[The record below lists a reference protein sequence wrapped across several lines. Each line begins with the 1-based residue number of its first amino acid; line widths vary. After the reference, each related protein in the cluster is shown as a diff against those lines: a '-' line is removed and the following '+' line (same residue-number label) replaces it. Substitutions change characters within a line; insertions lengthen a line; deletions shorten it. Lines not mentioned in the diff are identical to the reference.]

1 VTARRVLVTR
11 DPAAARPLAALL
23 RERGY
28 EPCAARLLEASLPP
42 DPEPLRAL
50 LREAVRPTVPT
61 WLCVTST
68 TAVHALAAVA
78 DTADWGARLDA
89 ARSPGAAP
97 GTAGDSATGPARIE
111 AVATGVV
118 ASSPAPGA
126 SAPVVATDDAAR
138 PAPLRIAAVGAATA
152 RALADHGVGVDFVP
166 AGTSSAAGMLAEW
179 PEGLDMR
186 WKASVARRSGGRG
199 VAGADTS
206 SSGLGTRA
214 GTGATGHAGSATG
227 TAGAGSP
234 GDVPRALLP
243 VSALASDTLEDGL
256 RARGYRVCRV
266 RAYDMEPAPAPR
278 PLSTIASEPDDA
290 PELDRAAARAACA
303 SGELAAVVVTAPSR
317 AGQLLDGNRPAEGT
331 AWIAIGE
338 PTARALREQGLTPVT
353 AAHPTPEALADA
365 VVHALGTPGT
375 AGRNKFS

>member
-1 VTARRVLVTR
+1 M
-11 DPAAARPLAALL
+11 
-23 RERGY
+23 
-28 EPCAARLLEASLPP
+28 
-42 DPEPLRAL
+42 
-50 LREAVRPTVPT
+50 
-61 WLCVTST
+61 
-68 TAVHALAAVA
+68 
-78 DTADWGARLDA
+78 
-89 ARSPGAAP
+89 
-97 GTAGDSATGPARIE
+97 
-111 AVATGVV
+111 
-118 ASSPAPGA
+118 
-126 SAPVVATDDAAR
+126 
-138 PAPLRIAAVGAATA
+138 GAATA

-206 SSGLGTRA
+206 SPGLGTRA

-290 PELDRAAARAACA
+290 AELDRAAARAACA
-303 SGELAAVVVTAPSR
+303 SGELSAVVVTAPSR

-353 AAHPTPEALADA
+353 AAQPTPEALADA
-365 VVHALGTPGT
+365 VVQALGTPGT